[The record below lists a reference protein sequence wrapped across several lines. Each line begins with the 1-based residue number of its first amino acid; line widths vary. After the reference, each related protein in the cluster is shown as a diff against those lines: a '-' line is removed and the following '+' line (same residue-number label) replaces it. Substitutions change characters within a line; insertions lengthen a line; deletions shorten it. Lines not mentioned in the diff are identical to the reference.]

1 MKKLFF
7 FTATFFLSAGMSL
20 SAQNA
25 VISKLDF
32 SIMISTDVEFWDD
45 DSELF
50 KYENADKK
58 TTSVRTVDTLFSY
71 AQDVIEKRLNID
83 LDKKTVAQ
91 DSKMNGI
98 GKLTGFPNEKI
109 KNAVASGKYDKYLD
123 MNIQILSGG
132 STTTSDGPFSKKKQK
147 VDMIVEVTVYDKNGK
162 ETAHYKKRTRMDEVK
177 QSSSLFGF
185 SDEIALTG
193 NEVFAL
199 FVDALDNA
207 LGKVTR

>member
-7 FTATFFLSAGMSL
+7 PATAFFLVAGMSL
-20 SAQNA
+20 TAQNA

-32 SIMISTDVEFWDD
+32 TVMISPGSVFWDD
-45 DSELF
+45 DSESF

-71 AQDVIEKRLNID
+71 AQDVIEKKLKID
-83 LDKKTVAQ
+83 LDKKTVAA
-91 DSKMNGI
+91 DCKLAGLGKM
-98 GKLTGFPNEKI
+98 TGFPNEKI
-109 KNAVASGKYDKYLD
+109 KNAVASGKYNKYLD

-132 STTTSDGPFSKKKQK
+132 STTTSNGPFSKKKQK
-147 VDMIVEVTVYDKNGK
+147 VDMIVDITVYDKNGK
-162 ETAHYKKRTRMDEVK
+162 EIAQYKKRTRMDEIK

-185 SDEIALTG
+185 SDEEALTG

-199 FVDALDNA
+199 FEDALDKA
-207 LGKVTR
+207 LANKK